1 MARSKRGFG
10 SIRKIPSGR
19 FQARYVGP
27 DGERYAAPS
36 TFARKGDAD
45 AWLAR
50 VQTQIA
56 MGEWRSPEEIERQE
70 RAYEAE
76 ARRASLLFSDW
87 ADEWLASLPS
97 LGRSPKT
104 IQTHTYRMRRL
115 LDEFGS
121 RPLAQ
126 ITPAD
131 VSAWYSR
138 TWEESGPGV
147 ARPVYMT
154 LSTMMSAAKR
164 QRLIEENPCQ
174 IPGAQDHKPTGEAHR
189 QVATP
194 AEVHAAAAAM
204 PPDLALAT
212 HLAAWCQLREGEI
225 IGLQRR
231 DINLDAATLT
241 VARQVQYLTGEGPRS
256 LPPKSEAGTRT
267 LSIPSRILPLIQTH
281 LDIWTGPAPDDFV
294 FHRTNDQRAPIHPNS
309 LRNAWNRARKAADI
323 PQFKFHDLRHTGLT
337 IYAQQ
342 GATLAELLHRGG
354 HSDVSVALR
363 YQHAS
368 RERDAALASLMDKE
382 IAT

>member
-1 MARSKRGFG
+1 MKGGLVARSKRGFG

-27 DGERYAAPS
+27 DGERYTAPS

-50 VQTQIA
+50 IQTQIA

-104 IQTHTYRMRRL
+104 VQTHTYRMRRL

-121 RPLAQ
+121 HPLAQ

-147 ARPVYMT
+147 TRPVYMT

-174 IPGAQDHKPTGEAHR
+174 IPGAQDHKPTDRAHR

-194 AEVHAAAAAM
+194 AEVRADA
-204 PPDLALAT
+204 
-212 HLAAWCQLREGEI
+212 GE
-225 IGLQRR
+225 
-231 DINLDAATLT
+231 
-241 VARQVQYLTGEGPRS
+241 E
-256 LPPKSEAGTRT
+256 
-267 LSIPSRILPLIQTH
+267 
-281 LDIWTGPAPDDFV
+281 
-294 FHRTNDQRAPIHPNS
+294 
-309 LRNAWNRARKAADI
+309 
-323 PQFKFHDLRHTGLT
+323 PQD
-337 IYAQQ
+337 
-342 GATLAELLHRGG
+342 
-354 HSDVSVALR
+354 
-363 YQHAS
+363 
-368 RERDAALASLMDKE
+368 
-382 IAT
+382 